1 MGFLDKLFGKKQKE
15 EPKKTEAPSA
25 TETEQEDADDEWE
38 DQGTPQEMNPS
49 EVETLLQGDNPP
61 ALLDVREKHELDA
74 DGFIPGSVHIPLG
87 ELESRVIELD
97 LSKSHVV
104 YCASGMRS
112 FDAGFCLIQ
121 NGCKDVVNLNGGI
134 KAWTGEKEFPGE

>member
-1 MGFLDKLFGKKQKE
+1 MGFFDKLFGKKEKE
-15 EPKKTEAPSA
+15 ESKKP
-25 TETEQEDADDEWE
+25 EQTTASEVQEEDADDEWE

-49 EVETLLQGDNPP
+49 EVETLLNGDNPP

-74 DGFIPGSVHIPLG
+74 DGFIPDSVHIPLG
-87 ELESRVIELD
+87 ELESRIGELD

-134 KAWTGEKEFPGE
+134 KAWSGEKEFPKE